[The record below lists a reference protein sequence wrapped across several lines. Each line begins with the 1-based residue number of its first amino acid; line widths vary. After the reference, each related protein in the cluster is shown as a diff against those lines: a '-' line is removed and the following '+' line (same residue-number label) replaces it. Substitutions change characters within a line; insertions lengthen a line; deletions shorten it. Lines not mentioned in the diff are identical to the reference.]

1 MKIYE
6 EQLNF
11 LKNFVNKD
19 NFYQKI
25 TLYKELLKKFNAVHN
40 LTHLEN
46 IDDNVIDSIKILDY
60 CDLTDKK
67 KIVDI
72 GSGAGF
78 PAIFL
83 ACILQESEF
92 FLFEPSAKK
101 ASFLRVIKTEL
112 NLKNINI
119 IKEKIQNYQSFKA
132 DLITSRALMD
142 IKPLVEISN
151 GFYDENTLFLLYKGS
166 EVYDELQG
174 MKDYKIFNRGFR
186 NYCLLKIKEKIC

>member
-1 MKIYE
+1 MKKYE

-11 LKNFVNKD
+11 LQNFNKD
-19 NFYQKI
+19 DFFKKI
-25 TLYKELLKKFNAVHN
+25 ILYKNLLKKFNAVHN

-101 ASFLRVIKTEL
+101 ASFLRVVKTEL

-119 IKEKIQNYQSFKA
+119 IKEKIQNYQSFKS

>member
-1 MKIYE
+1 MKTYE

-11 LKNFVNKD
+11 LKDFANKD
-19 NFYQKI
+19 DFFQKI

-46 IDDNVIDSIKILDY
+46 IDDNIIDSIKILDY

-67 KIVDI
+67 KVIDI

-83 ACILQESEF
+83 ACILGNSNF
-92 FLFEPSAKK
+92 FLFEPSVKK

-112 NLKNINI
+112 NLINVSI
-119 IKEKIQNYQSFKA
+119 IKEKLQNHPPFKV

-142 IKPLVEISN
+142 IKPLIAISN
-151 GFYDENTLFLLYKGS
+151 GFYDEKTSFLLYKGS

-186 NYCLLKIKEKIC
+186 NYCLLKVKEKLC

>member
-1 MKIYE
+1 MKKYE

-11 LKNFVNKD
+11 LQNFNKD
-19 NFYQKI
+19 DFFKKI
-25 TLYKELLKKFNAVHN
+25 ILYKNLLKKFNTVHN

-46 IDDNVIDSIKILDY
+46 IDDNVIDSIKILDFY
-60 CDLTDKK
+60 DLTDKK

-101 ASFLRVIKTEL
+101 ASFLRVVKTEL

>member
-1 MKIYE
+1 MKKYE

-11 LKNFVNKD
+11 LKDFANKND
-19 NFYQKI
+19 FLKKI
-25 TLYKELLKKFNAVHN
+25 TLYKELLEKFNAVHN

-46 IDDNVIDSIKILDY
+46 IDDNVIDSIKILDFY
-60 CDLTDKK
+60 DLTDKK

-83 ACILQESEF
+83 ACILQDNDF

>member
-1 MKIYE
+1 MKKYE

-11 LKNFVNKD
+11 LQNFNKD
-19 NFYQKI
+19 DFFKKI
-25 TLYKELLKKFNAVHN
+25 ILYKNLLKKFNAVHN

-101 ASFLRVIKTEL
+101 ASFLRVVKTEL

-142 IKPLVEISN
+142 VKPLVEISN

>member
-1 MKIYE
+1 MKKYE

-11 LKNFVNKD
+11 LQNFNKD
-19 NFYQKI
+19 DFFKKI
-25 TLYKELLKKFNAVHN
+25 ILYKNLLKKFNAVHN

-46 IDDNVIDSIKILDY
+46 IDNNVIDSIKILDY

-67 KIVDI
+67 KIIDI

-101 ASFLRVIKTEL
+101 ASFLRVVKTEL

>member
-11 LKNFVNKD
+11 IQNFVKKD
-19 NFYQKI
+19 DFFQKI
-25 TLYKELLKKFNAVHN
+25 TLYKELLKKFNSVHN

-46 IDDNVIDSIKILDY
+46 IDDNIIDSIKILDY

-67 KIVDI
+67 KIVDV

-83 ACILQESEF
+83 ACILENSIF
-92 FLFEPSAKK
+92 FLFEPSVKK

-112 NLKNINI
+112 NLINVNI
-119 IKEKIQNYQSFKA
+119 IKEKLQNHPPFKV

-142 IKPLVEISN
+142 IKPLIEISN
-151 GFYDENTLFLLYKGS
+151 GFYDEKTSFLLYKGS
-166 EVYDELQG
+166 EVYGELEG
-174 MKDYKIFNRGFR
+174 MKDYKIINCGFR
-186 NYCLLKIKEKIC
+186 NYCLLKVKEKLC

>member
-1 MKIYE
+1 MKKYK

-11 LKNFVNKD
+11 LKDFANKD
-19 NFYQKI
+19 DFFKKI
-25 TLYKELLKKFNAVHN
+25 TLYKELLEKFNAVHN

-46 IDDNVIDSIKILDY
+46 IDDNIIDSIKILDY

-67 KIVDI
+67 KIIDI

-78 PAIFL
+78 PALFL
-83 ACILQESEF
+83 ACILQNSEF

-101 ASFLRVIKTEL
+101 ASFLRVVKTEL
-112 NLKNINI
+112 NLINVSI
-119 IKEKIQNYQSFKA
+119 IKEKLQNYPPFKV

-142 IKPLVEISN
+142 VKPLIEISN
-151 GFYDENTLFLLYKGS
+151 GFYDEKTSFLLYKGS

-174 MKDYKIFNRGFR
+174 LKDYKIFNQGFR
-186 NYCLLKIKEKIC
+186 NYCLLKVKEKIC

>member
-1 MKIYE
+1 MKKYE

-11 LKNFVNKD
+11 LQNFNKD
-19 NFYQKI
+19 DFFKKI
-25 TLYKELLKKFNAVHN
+25 ILYKNLLKKFNAVHN

-101 ASFLRVIKTEL
+101 ASFLRVVKTEL

-186 NYCLLKIKEKIC
+186 NYC

>member
-1 MKIYE
+1 MKKYE

-11 LKNFVNKD
+11 LQNFNKD
-19 NFYQKI
+19 DFFKKI
-25 TLYKELLKKFNAVHN
+25 ILYKNLLKKFNTVHN

-101 ASFLRVIKTEL
+101 ASFLRVVKTEL

-119 IKEKIQNYQSFKA
+119 IKEKIQNYQSFKV

-142 IKPLVEISN
+142 VKPLVEISN

>member
-1 MKIYE
+1 MKKYE

-11 LKNFVNKD
+11 LQNFNKD
-19 NFYQKI
+19 DFFKKI
-25 TLYKELLKKFNAVHN
+25 ILYKNLLKKFNAVHN

-101 ASFLRVIKTEL
+101 ASFLRVVKTEL

>member
-1 MKIYE
+1 MKKYE

-11 LKNFVNKD
+11 LQNFNKD
-19 NFYQKI
+19 DFFKKI
-25 TLYKELLKKFNAVHN
+25 ILYKNLLKKFNAVHN

-46 IDDNVIDSIKILDY
+46 IDDNIIDSIKILDFY
-60 CDLTDKK
+60 DLSFKK
-67 KIVDI
+67 KVIDI

-119 IKEKIQNYQSFKA
+119 IKEKIQNHQSFKV

-142 IKPLVEISN
+142 IKPLIEISN

-166 EVYDELQG
+166 EVYDELQEL
-174 MKDYKIFNRGFR
+174 KDYKIFNRGFR

>member
-1 MKIYE
+1 MKKYE

-11 LKNFVNKD
+11 LQNFNKD
-19 NFYQKI
+19 DFFKKI
-25 TLYKELLKKFNAVHN
+25 ILYKNLLKKFNTVHN

-101 ASFLRVIKTEL
+101 ASFLRVVKTEL

-142 IKPLVEISN
+142 VKPLVEISN

>member
-1 MKIYE
+1 MKKYE

-11 LKNFVNKD
+11 LQNFNKD
-19 NFYQKI
+19 DFFKKIIFYKN
-25 TLYKELLKKFNAVHN
+25 LLKKFNAVHN

-83 ACILQESEF
+83 AYILQESEF

-101 ASFLRVIKTEL
+101 ASFLRVVKTEL

>member
-1 MKIYE
+1 MKKYE

-11 LKNFVNKD
+11 VKDFANKNDFFK
-19 NFYQKI
+19 KI
-25 TLYKELLKKFNAVHN
+25 TLYKELLEKFNAVHN
-40 LTHLEN
+40 LTHLES

-101 ASFLRVIKTEL
+101 ASFLRVVKTEL

>member
-1 MKIYE
+1 MKKYE

-11 LKNFVNKD
+11 LQNFNKD
-19 NFYQKI
+19 DFFKKI
-25 TLYKELLKKFNAVHN
+25 ILYKNLLKKFNAVHN

-46 IDDNVIDSIKILDY
+46 IDDNIIDSIKILDY

-101 ASFLRVIKTEL
+101 ASFLRMVKTEL

-119 IKEKIQNYQSFKA
+119 IKEKIQNHQSFKA

-142 IKPLVEISN
+142 IKPLIEISN

-166 EVYDELQG
+166 EVYDELQEL
-174 MKDYKIFNRGFR
+174 KDYKIFNRGFR

>member
-1 MKIYE
+1 MKKYE

-11 LKNFVNKD
+11 LQNFNKD
-19 NFYQKI
+19 DFFKKI
-25 TLYKELLKKFNAVHN
+25 ILYKNLLKKFNAVHN

-101 ASFLRVIKTEL
+101 ASFLRVVKTEL
-112 NLKNINI
+112 NLISVNI

-151 GFYDENTLFLLYKGS
+151 GFYDENTLFLFYKGS

>member
-1 MKIYE
+1 MYE

-11 LKNFVNKD
+11 LKDFANKD
-19 NFYQKI
+19 DFYQRI

-40 LTHLEN
+40 LTHLKN
-46 IDDNVIDSIKILDY
+46 IDDNIIDSIKILDY

-83 ACILQESEF
+83 ACILENSNF
-92 FLFEPSAKK
+92 FLFEPSVKK
-101 ASFLRVIKTEL
+101 ASFLKVIKTEL
-112 NLKNINI
+112 NLINVNI
-119 IKEKIQNYQSFKA
+119 IKEKLQNYPPFKV

-142 IKPLVEISN
+142 IKPLIEISN
-151 GFYDENTLFLLYKGS
+151 GFYDEKTSFLLYKGS

-186 NYCLLKIKEKIC
+186 NYCLLKVKEKLC

>member
-1 MKIYE
+1 MKKYE

-11 LKNFVNKD
+11 LQNFNKD
-19 NFYQKI
+19 DFFKKI
-25 TLYKELLKKFNAVHN
+25 ILYKNLLKKFNTVHN

-101 ASFLRVIKTEL
+101 ASFLRVVKTEL

>member
-1 MKIYE
+1 MKKYE

-11 LKNFVNKD
+11 LQNFNKD
-19 NFYQKI
+19 DFFKKI
-25 TLYKELLKKFNAVHN
+25 TLYKKILKKFNAVHN

-46 IDDNVIDSIKILDY
+46 IDENIIDSVKILDFY
-60 CDLTDKK
+60 DLSAKK
-67 KIVDI
+67 NIADI

-101 ASFLRVIKTEL
+101 ASFLRVVKTEL
-112 NLKNINI
+112 NLINVNI
-119 IKEKIQNYQSFKA
+119 IKEKLQNHHPFKV

-142 IKPLVEISN
+142 IKPLIEISN
-151 GFYDENTLFLLYKGS
+151 GFYDKKTLFLLYKGS

-174 MKDYKIFNRGFR
+174 MKDYKIFNCGFR
-186 NYCLLKIKEKIC
+186 NYCLLKVKEKLC

>member
-1 MKIYE
+1 Y
-6 EQLNF
+6 
-11 LKNFVNKD
+11 KN
-19 NFYQKI
+19 
-25 TLYKELLKKFNAVHN
+25 LLKKFNAVHN

-101 ASFLRVIKTEL
+101 ASFLRVVKTEL

-119 IKEKIQNYQSFKA
+119 IKEKIQNYQSFKS

>member
-11 LKNFVNKD
+11 IQNFVKKD
-19 NFYQKI
+19 DFFQKI
-25 TLYKELLKKFNAVHN
+25 TLYKELLKKFNSVHN
-40 LTHLEN
+40 LTHLES
-46 IDDNVIDSIKILDY
+46 IDDNIIDSIKILDY

-67 KIVDI
+67 KIVDV

-83 ACILQESEF
+83 ACILENSIF
-92 FLFEPSAKK
+92 FLFEPSVKK

-112 NLKNINI
+112 NLINVNI
-119 IKEKIQNYQSFKA
+119 IKEKLQNHPPFKV

-142 IKPLVEISN
+142 IKPLIEISN
-151 GFYDENTLFLLYKGS
+151 GFYDEKTSFLLYKGS
-166 EVYDELQG
+166 EVYDELKG
-174 MKDYKIFNRGFR
+174 MKDYKIVNCGFR
-186 NYCLLKIKEKIC
+186 NYCLLKVKEKLC

>member
-1 MKIYE
+1 MKKYE

-11 LKNFVNKD
+11 LQNFNKD
-19 NFYQKI
+19 DFFKKI
-25 TLYKELLKKFNAVHN
+25 ILYKNLLKKFNAVHN

-83 ACILQESEF
+83 ACILQESDF

-101 ASFLRVIKTEL
+101 ASFLRVVKTEL
-112 NLKNINI
+112 SLKNINI

>member
-1 MKIYE
+1 MYE

-11 LKNFVNKD
+11 IQNFVKKD
-19 NFYQKI
+19 DFFQKI
-25 TLYKELLKKFNAVHN
+25 TLYKELLKKFNSVHN

-46 IDDNVIDSIKILDY
+46 IDDNIIDSIKILDY

-67 KIVDI
+67 KIVDV

-83 ACILQESEF
+83 ACILENSIF
-92 FLFEPSAKK
+92 FLFEPSVKK

-112 NLKNINI
+112 NLRNVNI
-119 IKEKIQNYQSFKA
+119 IKEKLQNHPPFKA

-142 IKPLVEISN
+142 IKPLIEISN
-151 GFYDENTLFLLYKGS
+151 GFYDEKTSFLLYKGS
-166 EVYDELQG
+166 EVYDELEG
-174 MKDYKIFNRGFR
+174 MKDYKIVNCGFR
-186 NYCLLKIKEKIC
+186 NYCLLKVKEKLC

>member
-1 MKIYE
+1 MKKYE

-11 LKNFVNKD
+11 LQNFNKD
-19 NFYQKI
+19 DFFKKI
-25 TLYKELLKKFNAVHN
+25 ILYKNLLKKFNAVHN

-60 CDLTDKK
+60 YDLTDKK

-78 PAIFL
+78 PVIFL

-101 ASFLRVIKTEL
+101 ASFLRVVKTEL

-174 MKDYKIFNRGFR
+174 MKDYKIFNCGFR
-186 NYCLLKIKEKIC
+186 NYCLLKIKEKLC

>member
-1 MKIYE
+1 MKKYE

-11 LKNFVNKD
+11 LQNFNKD
-19 NFYQKI
+19 DFFKKI
-25 TLYKELLKKFNAVHN
+25 ILYKNLLKKFNTVHN

-101 ASFLRVIKTEL
+101 ASFLRVVKTEL

-186 NYCLLKIKEKIC
+186 NYCLLKIKEKTC

>member
-1 MKIYE
+1 MKKYE

-11 LKNFVNKD
+11 LKDFANKND
-19 NFYQKI
+19 FLKKI
-25 TLYKELLKKFNAVHN
+25 TLYKELLEKFNAVHN

-83 ACILQESEF
+83 ACILQDNDF

-142 IKPLVEISN
+142 VKPLVEISN